1 MKDEVTAPP
10 TRSKGRRALGRGL
23 DSLLPRHEEH
33 GVRDV
38 AIDRIEAGTGQ
49 PRQRFDEQ
57 ALQELA
63 ASIREHGVV
72 QPLVVSVAGDD
83 RYRIVVGE
91 RRWRASRLAGLERVP
106 VVIKDVS
113 DRQTLEIALVENVQ
127 RADLDA
133 LEEATAYQR
142 LVQDFGLT
150 QQQVAKQVGKS
161 RAAVANTLRL
171 LALPAALQRAISE
184 RRITEGHG
192 RALLPLPDERSHMAM
207 LERIERDGLNVR
219 QTEDIVR
226 RSLEPADRKSV
237 VRKSPDVVAVEDQ
250 LRRSLGT
257 RVSVRESKKGGRI
270 VIEYYSEDEFQT
282 LYDRLTGA

>member
-23 DSLLPRHEEH
+23 DSLLPQHEEY

-38 AIDRIEAGTGQ
+38 AIDRIEAGAGQ

-171 LALPAALQRAISE
+171 LALPAALQRAISD
-184 RRITEGHG
+184 RRITEGHA
-192 RALLPLPDERSHMAM
+192 RALLPLPDERSQTAM

-226 RSLEPADRKSV
+226 RSLEPAARKPSA
-237 VRKSPDVVAVEDQ
+237 RKSPDVVAVEDQ